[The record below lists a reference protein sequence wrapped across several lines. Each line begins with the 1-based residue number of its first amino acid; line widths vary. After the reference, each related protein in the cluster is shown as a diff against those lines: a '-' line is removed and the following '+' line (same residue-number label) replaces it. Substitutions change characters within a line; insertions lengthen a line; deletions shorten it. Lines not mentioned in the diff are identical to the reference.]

1 MMGVVTIKVKGIE
14 VKVSAVDKG
23 RVEEER
29 WSIRGGYAVNGK
41 WTMHK
46 MIMGER
52 PEGVPVEYV
61 IEP

>member
-1 MMGVVTIKVKGIE
+1 MGVVTIKGIE
-14 VKVSAVDKG
+14 VKVSAEDMD

-29 WSIRGGYAVNGK
+29 WSIRGGYSMNGK

-52 PEGVPVEYV
+52 PEGVPLE
-61 IEP
+61 